1 MDRAAGAEDGCGYG
15 AGKVTTFLMFSGI
28 GDHVLWLS
36 HLRGYRERYGQTSV
50 QCSFSMLD
58 LTMLFRDSYDDLTV
72 VDYLEG
78 YIQDLMVLRAR
89 PDNEPVL
96 AWHPRWIGDEVAYL
110 KHHGGTMADA
120 MCDILRLP
128 HGTQMAKPEW
138 PSTATVKAK
147 RRMVDARL
155 PEGRTVLLAP
165 STHTMPPVHD
175 PWWRDLVAYLTWRGL
190 SVAMNVANRGRGFD
204 HSRHPPVLDTLPG
217 TIPVDVPLSEIGP
230 FATLCGYAIC
240 ARAGLA
246 DLLAR
251 VQTRLCVVWP
261 ANPAD
266 ERLTFLSAIW
276 SVREVY
282 KAPDV
287 TEIRVPM
294 AAEFDP
300 EQLEGWLDG

>member
-1 MDRAAGAEDGCGYG
+1 
-15 AGKVTTFLMFSGI
+15 
-28 GDHVLWLS
+28 
-36 HLRGYRERYGQTSV
+36 
-50 QCSFSMLD
+50 
-58 LTMLFRDSYDDLTV
+58 MLFRDSYDDLTV